1 MADTSNRGLG
11 SDKMDDQTK
20 HDIQSEGGQ
29 ASHNGGNSGMKGG
42 QATQQG
48 SEQSGRDNSG
58 QFEEGSQEASEAG
71 KMGGSN
77 S

>member
-1 MADTSNRGLG
+1 MEEIPVL
-11 SDKMDDQTK
+11 
-20 HDIQSEGGQ
+20 
-29 ASHNGGNSGMKGG
+29 KGG